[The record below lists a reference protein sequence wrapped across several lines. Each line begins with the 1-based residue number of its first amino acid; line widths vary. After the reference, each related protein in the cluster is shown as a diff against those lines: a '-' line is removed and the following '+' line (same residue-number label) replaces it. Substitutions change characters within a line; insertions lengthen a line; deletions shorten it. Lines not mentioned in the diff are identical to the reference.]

1 MRAFNRMLRGRV
13 PSNQRPLAS
22 IIKGMFTNG
31 EQGAWYDPSD
41 LSTLYQDAAGT
52 IPVTAVEQPV
62 GLMLDKS
69 RGLVLGPE
77 LFAGAYQ
84 TGASTTATYVG
95 NEATTTFG
103 GQITVTSSNWLT
115 IPGKTEPGA
124 VAVEFWATWVSG
136 GDLEVGR
143 AWYPGKTITAASNA
157 GVRTKYTAFI
167 NSSFSVLTNG
177 RVTFGASSAGSV
189 WKIELISV
197 RELPGA
203 HASQTTATS
212 RPVLSARVNL
222 LTKTEDFAHSDWPIA
237 AYFSYEA
244 AADPNGGNTATK
256 IVSIGAPA
264 VPARDVVATA
274 NSLDFVLYLKPGTII
289 PQILIR
295 NKTTA
300 TGLIPLSTLSTSRSN
315 QYGSWVVTPVSDGWV
330 KFKITLTSGFTV
342 GNVVTLHYG
351 AASSVSTGLFWY
363 VWHPDIRPANTSTD
377 LPDYQRV
384 NTATNY
390 DTAGFP
396 RIERF
401 DAVDDVQNITFPV
414 SLGSNCTVARVAQGG
429 AVTILTGQT
438 IGTSYQI
445 NQSHAGLIVVNRAL
459 TQSETNA
466 VTRYFQNKGSG
477 K

>member
-1 MRAFNRMLRGRV
+1 MRSLDRAFKSRLNGTGLK
-13 PSNQRPLAS
+13 PLVQY
-22 IIKGMFTNG
+22 IKDLFNNN
-31 EQGAWYDPSD
+31 EQGVWYDPSD

-103 GQITVTSSNWLT
+103 GQIDATSSNWLS
-115 IPGKTEPGA
+115 IPGKAEPGA

-136 GDLEVGR
+136 GNLGVGR
-143 AWYPGKTITAASNA
+143 TYTLGKTITAASNA

-167 NSSFSVLTNG
+167 NSSFSVPTNG

-222 LTKTEDFAHSDWPIA
+222 LTETEFRNGITDASVRSGGLVTA
-237 AYFSYEA
+237 ATMPGYL
-244 AADPNGGNTATK
+244 
-256 IVSIGAPA
+256 GALA
-264 VPARDVVATA
+264 FGYD
-274 NSLDFVLYLKPGTII
+274 G
-289 PQILIR
+289 
-295 NKTTA
+295 TTA
-300 TGLIPLSTLSTSRSN
+300 TYVYKNNSALQNVTQIIRVVVRMDDGLPPAFGSTEATTDFLFVIGGAYWGVSPTDYQVKNLGAGLYAVSAVMPVGSIIANNSGVVKMVKNSSRTFK
-315 QYGSWVVTPVSDGWV
+315 VTAYD
-330 KFKITLTSGFTV
+330 L
-342 GNVVTLHYG
+342 
-351 AASSVSTGLFWY
+351 
-363 VWHPDIRPANTSTD
+363 RPANTGTN

-384 NTATNY
+384 NTNTDY
-390 DTAGFP
+390 DTVGFP
-396 RIERF
+396 KYIRYDNI
-401 DAVDDVQNITFPV
+401 DDVSNVKFPTT
-414 SLGSNCTVARVAQGG
+414 LGSNCTIARGSVGG
-429 AVTILTGQT
+429 SSTILTGQS
-438 IGTSYQI
+438 IGDTYGINMTHSGLMILNRPLTNTETKNVIKYLYQK
-445 NQSHAGLIVVNRAL
+445 G
-459 TQSETNA
+459 
-466 VTRYFQNKGSG
+466 TR
-477 K
+477 